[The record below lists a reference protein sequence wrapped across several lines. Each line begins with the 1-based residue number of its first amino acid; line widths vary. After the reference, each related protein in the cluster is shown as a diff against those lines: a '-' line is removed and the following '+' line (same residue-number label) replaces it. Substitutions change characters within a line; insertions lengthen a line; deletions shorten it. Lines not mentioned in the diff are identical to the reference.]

1 MIVGKIPFGSFRNLY
16 LRLETQHYT
25 LTYFFVISDLSDVK
39 SDIFLFIL
47 SI

>member
-16 LRLETQHYT
+16 LRLETHIT
-25 LTYFFVISDLSDVK
+25 LLLNFFVISDLSDVK
-39 SDIFLFIL
+39 SDIFFFIL